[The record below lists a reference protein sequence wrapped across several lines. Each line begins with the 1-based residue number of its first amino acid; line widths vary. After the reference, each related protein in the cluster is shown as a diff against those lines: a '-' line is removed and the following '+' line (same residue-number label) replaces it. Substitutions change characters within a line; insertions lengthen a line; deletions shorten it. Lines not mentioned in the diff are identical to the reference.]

1 MREQNNYKFNI
12 FNRISCD
19 GQIFIR
25 ILLLLLI
32 ISGGTI
38 ANAAKRITGTII
50 DGDLNEPLIGAT
62 VAYWNN
68 GKYVNG
74 VSSATDGTFSISVQS
89 NTGELR
95 FSMIG
100 YTPQTIQVKTI
111 NKDLNIV
118 MTTSAIMKEEVV
130 VTGYFNKNK
139 NSFTG
144 SVQQISGDDLK
155 KFSSTNAV
163 QAIAALTPGMQV
175 VKNSAMGSNPNS
187 VPELVLRGMTSF
199 SNSGQSVNQP
209 TIILDGVEISMQDLY
224 DLDMNEIESINVLKD
239 ASASALYGS
248 KAANGVI
255 VINRKSVKEG
265 NVRVAYSFTGDVQ
278 FPDLSDYRL
287 LNAEQKL
294 EYEKMAGLYTAEP
307 GAINETTGEYEQY
320 ELDRLYNSRYQAIR
334 SGVNSDW
341 LAQPA
346 RTSFSHDHSLRIYG
360 GASNIRY
367 ELTGRFADTRGVM
380 KGDYRHRYNLGFNLS
395 YNLNNKFTFS
405 NRTTYSDVR
414 AKDTPYG
421 NFSNFTIMNP
431 YDKMYN
437 DDGSVNTNL
446 SWDMNNP
453 LYEAT
458 LGSFSK
464 DYTKSL
470 TNTTNLRWDINKD
483 FRITGLFTL
492 TSTSGGKDNFTSPK
506 SLYYKNE
513 TDATK
518 KGSLIQYHSEGI
530 SYSGNIVG
538 AYNHSFEDNS
548 LISVTIGGE
557 INHGNDKNEF
567 IETIGYFSDNLS
579 FIGNAAGYPS
589 DSKPSGSQSISSEL
603 GAFANM
609 TYTFRDRYMIDGVYR
624 TTGSSRFGANNR
636 WGHFWSAGAGWNVHN
651 ESFLKGN
658 PMINR
663 IKIRANMGYT
673 GKVSFSAFQA
683 MTMYEYLNK
692 YEYLHGIGA
701 LPITIGNEN
710 LRWER
715 TMTYNGGTDLAF
727 WNNRINVAVDFY
739 LKRTT
744 DLLLDQS
751 KAPSTGVTSAKQ
763 NIGEIENKGFEFQAD
778 GYIIQNKNFYW
789 QLGASGSINRNK
801 ILKINS
807 ALEEMNKENSQNEYS
822 SLTPLAQY
830 AAGESTTAIKVVR
843 SGGIDPATGK
853 EIYIKLNGERTFD
866 YDPADKYNAGD
877 TEPKFSGAFHS
888 NLFWK
893 GISLYVYFDYRLGGY
908 IYNSTRASKVEG
920 TDPHYN
926 ADIRVFESRWRNP
939 GDIAL
944 YRDIASTDR
953 PQKTDR
959 FVEKENTLEFSAV
972 NIGYEF
978 PEKICKTMRMKN
990 LRIGVNLKDLLRF
1003 STVKIERGTS
1013 YLYSKGFEITLN
1025 TTF

>member
-1 MREQNNYKFNI
+1 MSRQIDQNLERVERKSIVRQTMCRAMAVF
-12 FNRISCD
+12 
-19 GQIFIR
+19 
-25 ILLLLLI
+25 LLLLVTTSAI
-32 ISGGTI
+32 G
-38 ANAAKRITGTII
+38 ARRITGRVM

-74 VSSATDGTFSISVQS
+74 TSTGEDGGFSINVTSES
-89 NTGELR
+89 GELR

-100 YTPQTIQVKTI
+100 YTSQTKKVGEI
-111 NKDLNIV
+111 KDKIIV
-118 MTTSAIMKEEVV
+118 TLTTSAIMKDEVV
-130 VTGYFNKNK
+130 VTGYFTKSK

-144 SVQQISGDDLK
+144 SVQQLTGDDLK
-155 KFSSTNAV
+155 KFSSTNAI
-163 QAIAALTPGMQV
+163 QAIAALTPGMQT
-175 VKNSAMGSNPNS
+175 VKNTALGSNPNN

-199 SNSGQSVNQP
+199 SNTDQSVNQP

-239 ASASALYGS
+239 AAASALYGS

-265 NVRVAYSFTGDVQ
+265 QVRVAYSFTGDVQ
-278 FPDLSDYRL
+278 IPDLSDYRV

-294 EYEKMAGLYTAEP
+294 QYEKLAGLYTAEP
-307 GAINETTGEYEQY
+307 GAIDATTGEYEQY
-320 ELDRLYNSRYQAIR
+320 ALDRLYNERYQAVR

-346 RTSFSHDHSLRIYG
+346 RTSFSHDHSLRIFG

-367 ELTGRFADTRGVM
+367 ELTGRFADTKGVM

-395 YNLNNKFTFS
+395 YNVNNKFTFS
-405 NRTTYSDVR
+405 NRTTYAEVR
-414 AKDTPYG
+414 SKDTPYG
-421 NFSNFTIMNP
+421 NFSDYTLMNP
-431 YDKMYN
+431 YDRMYN

-446 SWDMNNP
+446 AWDINNP

-464 DYTKSL
+464 AYTKSL
-470 TNTTNLRWDINKD
+470 TNTTNVRWDINKE
-483 FRITGLFTL
+483 FRVTGLFTL
-492 TSTSGGKDNFTSPK
+492 TSSSGGSDRFTSPK

-518 KGSLIQYHSEGI
+518 KGSLVQYHDEGL
-530 SYSGNIVG
+530 SYSGNVVG
-538 AYNHSFEDNS
+538 AYNHSFADKS
-548 LISVTIGGE
+548 LLSVTLGGE
-557 INHGNDKNEF
+557 INHGDNKSEMVQ
-567 IETIGYFSDNLS
+567 TIGYFSDKLS

-603 GAFANM
+603 GAFANA
-609 TYTFRDRYMIDGVYR
+609 TYSFRDRYMIDGVYR
-624 TTGSSRFGANNR
+624 TTGSSRFGENHR
-636 WGHFWSAGAGWNVHN
+636 WGHFWSAGCGWNMHN
-651 ESFLKGN
+651 EEFLKDN
-658 PMINR
+658 TFINR
-663 IKIRANMGYT
+663 LKLRANMGYT

-701 LPITIGNEN
+701 LPLTIGNED
-710 LRWER
+710 LCWER
-715 TMTYNGGTDLAF
+715 TMTYNAGADVAL
-727 WNNRINVAVDFY
+727 WNNRINIAVDFY
-739 LKRTT
+739 IKRTT

-778 GYIIQNKNFYW
+778 GYVLQQKDMYW
-789 QLGASGSINRNK
+789 QVGVSGFANRNK

-807 ALEEMNKENSQNEYS
+807 ALEEMNKENAENDYS

-853 EIYIKLNGERTFD
+853 EVYIKLNGERTFE

-877 TEPKFSGAFHS
+877 TEPKFSGALYSTF
-888 NLFWK
+888 FWK
-893 GISLYVYFDYRLGGY
+893 GISVYAYFDYTLGGY

-926 ADIRVFESRWRNP
+926 VDERVFESRWRNP
-939 GDIAL
+939 GDVAL

-953 PQKTDR
+953 PMKTDR
-959 FVEKENTLEFSAV
+959 FVEKENTLELSSV

-978 PEKICKTMRMKN
+978 PERLCKPMKMKS
-990 LRIGVNLKDLLRF
+990 LRVGVNFKDLLRF
-1003 STVKIERGTS
+1003 SSVKVERGTS

>member
-1 MREQNNYKFNI
+1 MREQSKHNSTHFQAKNTLIKALMLLF
-12 FNRISCD
+12 
-19 GQIFIR
+19 IFIAG
-25 ILLLLLI
+25 
-32 ISGGTI
+32 SSMT
-38 ANAAKRITGTII
+38 NAAKRISGTIM
-50 DGDLNEPLIGAT
+50 DGDLNEPLVGAT
-62 VAYWNN
+62 IAYWNN

-74 VSSATDGTFSISVQS
+74 VSSGIDGKFTLTVNS
-89 NTGELR
+89 NSGELR
-95 FSMIG
+95 FTMIG
-100 YTPQTIQVKTI
+100 YTPQTMSISDIKKELT
-111 NKDLNIV
+111 IV
-118 MTTSAIMKEEVV
+118 MSTSAIMKEEVV

-144 SVQQISGDDLK
+144 AVQQISGTEIK
-155 KFSSTNAV
+155 RISGTSAI

-175 VKNSAMGSNPNS
+175 VKNSAMGSNPNN

-199 SNSGQSVNQP
+199 SNTGQSVNQP

-265 NVRVAYSFTGDVQ
+265 SARVSYSFTGDVQ
-278 FPDLSDYRL
+278 IPDFSDYNL

-307 GAINETTGEYEQY
+307 GAINSTTGEYEQY

-334 SGVNSDW
+334 SGVNSNW
-341 LAQPA
+341 LVQPA

-367 ELTGRFADTRGVM
+367 ELTGRFADTKGVM
-380 KGDYRHRYNLGFNLS
+380 KDDYRHRYNLGFNLS
-395 YNLNNKFTFS
+395 YNLQNKFTFS
-405 NRTTYSDVR
+405 NRTTYSEVR
-414 AKDTPYG
+414 AKDSPYG
-421 NFSNFTIMNP
+421 NFSDYTIMNP

-437 DDGSVNTNL
+437 DDGTVNTHL

-453 LYEAT
+453 LYEAS
-458 LGSFSK
+458 LGSYSK
-464 DYTKSL
+464 NYTTTL
-470 TNTTNLRWDINKD
+470 TNTTNARWDINKE
-483 FRITGLFTL
+483 FRLTGMFTL
-492 TSTSGGKDNFTSPK
+492 TSSSGGSDDFTSPK

-518 KGSLIQYHSEGI
+518 KGCLIQYHNEGI
-530 SYSGNIVG
+530 NYSGNIVG
-538 AYNHSFEDNS
+538 AYNHTFNDNS

-557 INHGNDKNEF
+557 INHSEDKSEMVQ
-567 IETIGYFSDNLS
+567 TIGYFSDNLS
-579 FIGNAAGYPS
+579 FIGNAVGYPS

-603 GAFANM
+603 GAFANA
-609 TYTFRDRYMIDGVYR
+609 TYSFRDRYMIDGVYR

-636 WGHFWSAGAGWNVHN
+636 WGHFWSAGCGWNIHN
-651 ESFLKGN
+651 EKFLKGN
-658 PMINR
+658 PIINR
-663 IKIRANMGYT
+663 AKLRANMGYT

-683 MTMYEYLNK
+683 MTMYKYLNT

-701 LPITIGNEN
+701 LPLTIGNED

-715 TMTYNGGTDLAF
+715 TMTYNAGADLSF
-727 WNNRINVAVDFY
+727 WKNRINVALDFY

-778 GYIIQNKNFYW
+778 AYIIQHKDLYW
-789 QLGASGSINRNK
+789 QLGASGYANRNK

-807 ALEEMNKENSQNEYS
+807 ALEEMNKENEGNEYS

-853 EIYIKLNGERTFD
+853 EVYIKLNGERTFE

-877 TEPKFSGAFHS
+877 TEPKFSGAFFS

-920 TDPHYN
+920 TDPYYN
-926 ADIRVFESRWRNP
+926 ADIRVFESRWKNP
-939 GDIAL
+939 GDVAL

-959 FVEKENTLEFSAV
+959 FVEKENTLELSTI

-978 PEKICKTMRMKN
+978 PEKICKKMKMKN
-990 LRIGVNLKDLLRF
+990 LRVGINFKDLLRF

-1013 YLYSKGFEITLN
+1013 YLYSKGFELSLN